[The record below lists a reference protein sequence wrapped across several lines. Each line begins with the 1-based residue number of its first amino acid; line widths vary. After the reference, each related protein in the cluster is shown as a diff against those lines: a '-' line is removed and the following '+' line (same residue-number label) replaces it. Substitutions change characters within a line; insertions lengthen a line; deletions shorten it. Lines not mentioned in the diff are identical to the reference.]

1 MFLCLAHKWWPPL
14 KKFAAV
20 EAANATP
27 TASPKFRDVMSQN
40 FARAKLLETTLPSSQ
55 PRCRCGPSPVGL
67 AARPHQGPRRYCVCF
82 CYRPCRTSGRIAYD
96 LNRSHSKRPS
106 VRKHGWADLNLVRVY
121 PALSSHWH
129 VRTYDTWPRVT
140 FIWHTPLSICRFSI
154 AVYTGQYRVCQHPPR
169 PAAVGRARV

>member
-1 MFLCLAHKWWPPL
+1 MHVRRAAGPLRLLLDPGFTFWISAILRPAMFVGNHAPQLP
-14 KKFAAV
+14 AAV
-20 EAANATP
+20 QVRP
-27 TASPKFRDVMSQN
+27 Q
-40 FARAKLLETTLPSSQ
+40 LL
-55 PRCRCGPSPVGL
+55 GL

-106 VRKHGWADLNLVRVY
+106 VCKYGWADLNLVRVY

-140 FIWHTPLSICRFSI
+140 FIWHTPLSVCRFSI